1 MVRIIDI
8 NEVIRRTGVCRSTI
22 WRNRKDMSSD
32 FPACRRL
39 SKRRIGWS
47 DVRIDQWILAKPV
60 RSSRGRRRRRLITGR
75 W

>member
-22 WRNRKDMSSD
+22 WRNRKDKSSD
-32 FPACRRL
+32 FPPCRRL
-39 SKRRIGWS
+39 SKGRIGWP
-47 DVRIDQWILAKPV
+47 DVRIDQWILSKPV

>member
-8 NEVIRRTGVCRSTI
+8 HEVIRRTGLCRSTI
-22 WRNRKDMSSD
+22 WRNRKDECSD
-32 FPACRRL
+32 FPSCRRL
-39 SKRRIGWS
+39 SKRRIGWV
-47 DVRIDQWILAKPV
+47 DLRIDQWILSRPV